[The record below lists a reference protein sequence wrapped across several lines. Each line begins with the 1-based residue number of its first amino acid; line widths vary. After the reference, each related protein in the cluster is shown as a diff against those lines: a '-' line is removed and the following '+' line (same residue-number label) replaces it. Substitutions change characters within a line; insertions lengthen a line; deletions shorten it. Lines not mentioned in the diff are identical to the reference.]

1 MPVAAASKRISPAF
15 ALAFLLALAGARAA
29 RAHDVADK
37 IAGEMPSALEGE
49 KNSAEEF
56 ETKHI
61 FGFTEGGDVGEA
73 GDKEVEFTTSDSIGK
88 QGGGRY
94 NAIQQK
100 AVYEAAT
107 TDRFG
112 YEVGP
117 LGVSQQIANVPGLFN
132 LSQTSFSG
140 LAFEPKYIF
149 LKRGIDAPFGLAVS
163 VAPEWD
169 RIDPVVGAR
178 SSNVLAE
185 TRIYLD
191 WEFIEKKF
199 YGAVNLI
206 YSPEVDNEQGSGISH
221 YALAGATAALT
232 WRFAPHFA
240 AGVEAE
246 YYEVYNSL
254 GFTQRV
260 GSAAYLGPTLWA
272 QLTPRSFL
280 SLAWSPQIGGN
291 APGSLSPNYA
301 AYNQSDIARQRVHLV
316 YGVSF

>member
-1 MPVAAASKRISPAF
+1 MFFRSFAAVAMAFLAAPVA
-15 ALAFLLALAGARAA
+15 RANDA
-29 RAHDVADK
+29 TQTVADK
-37 IAGEMPSALEGE
+37 IAAEMPSALEGE
-49 KNSAEEF
+49 KEAAEEF

-61 FGFTEGGDVGEA
+61 FGFTEGSDVGEA
-73 GDKEVEFTTSDSIGK
+73 GDKELEFTTSDSIGK

-100 AVYEAAT
+100 AVYEAAP

-112 YEVGP
+112 YEIGP

-132 LSQTSFSG
+132 LSQTTFSG
-140 LAFEPKYIF
+140 FAAEPKYIF

-169 RIDPVVGAR
+169 RIDPVIGPH
-178 SSNVLAE
+178 SSNFLVE
-185 TRIYLD
+185 TRVYLD
-191 WEFIEKKF
+191 WEMIEKKF
-199 YGAVNLI
+199 YGAVNLV
-206 YSPEVDNEQGSGISH
+206 YSPEVDNEAGLGISH

-232 WRFAPHFA
+232 WRFAPNFA

-254 GFTQRV
+254 GFAQRV

-272 QLTPRSFL
+272 QLTPHSFL

-291 APGSLSPNYA
+291 APGSLSPLLA
-301 AYNQSDIARQRVHLV
+301 PYNQSDIARQRVHLV